1 MKLNYIIP
9 LSDPDATLDLVGGKG
24 ASLAKL
30 IVAGLPVPEGFHVTT
45 AAYQRFVE
53 ENSLQSPLMEALEGV
68 DLSQPSTLES
78 VSERIQELFAHSQIP
93 PDVASAIVQAYST
106 LPGAGPAVA
115 VRSSAT
121 AEDLPEASFAG
132 QQETYLNVSG
142 AGAVLEATRKCWA
155 SLWTARAIGYRARQA
170 IPSEG
175 VALAV
180 VVQLLVP
187 AEAAGI
193 MFTAHPIT
201 GKRDEVAI
209 SAAWGLGEAVVGGK
223 VTSDDLIVE
232 KTSGRVLSRETASKE
247 IMTVRVNG
255 GTEDQPVPENLRQV
269 PVLDD
274 ESAAELAGLGTQ
286 IEDLFEMPMDI
297 EWALA
302 DGRFAI
308 VQARPITALPEPEK
322 TLQEQWPMP
331 DPKGQ
336 YMRAS
341 IIDLMPDP
349 LSPLFATM
357 GLSAINHGISVMSED
372 MFNLPAGTFLNLT
385 LTINGYAYQEVSFS
399 ARQWWLML
407 T

>member
-93 PDVASAIVQAYST
+93 PDVANAIVQAYST

-187 AEAAGI
+187 AEVAGI
-193 MFTAHPIT
+193 MFTANPIN

-223 VTSDDLIVE
+223 VTPDDLIVE
-232 KTSGRVLSRETASKE
+232 KKSGRVLSRETASKE
-247 IMTVRVNG
+247 VMTVRVNG

-322 TLQEQWPMP
+322 TLQEQSESHVDHQRLRLSGSQFLCTPVVV
-331 DPKGQ
+331 DAYSHG
-336 YMRAS
+336 AS
-341 IIDLMPDP
+341 
-349 LSPLFATM
+349 
-357 GLSAINHGISVMSED
+357 
-372 MFNLPAGTFLNLT
+372 LPAHAAGGSVLL
-385 LTINGYAYQEVSFS
+385 
-399 ARQWWLML
+399 ARCCTPSIPRDDRLL
-407 T
+407 AREIFT

>member
-78 VSERIQELFAHSQIP
+78 VSERIEELFAHSQIP
-93 PDVASAIVQAYST
+93 PDVANAIVQAYST

-142 AGAVLEATRKCWA
+142 AGAVLDATRKCWA

-193 MFTAHPIT
+193 MFTANPIN

-223 VTSDDLIVE
+223 VTPDDLIVE
-232 KTSGRVLSRETASKE
+232 KKSGRVLSRETASKE
-247 IMTVRVNG
+247 VMTVRVNG

-274 ESAAELAGLGTQ
+274 EMAAELARLGTQ

-322 TLQEQWPMP
+322 TFQEQWPMP
-331 DPKGQ
+331 NPKGQ

-349 LSPLFATM
+349 LTPLFATM
-357 GLSAINHGISVMSED
+357 GLSAINNGISVMSED

-385 LTINGYAYQEVSFS
+385 SKNDS
-399 ARQWWLML
+399 W
-407 T
+407 